1 LRGRRDLV
9 RAQADDPQGQ
19 ALTAAADSGRLA
31 SLDAIR
37 GIAVMG
43 IFSVNVVAFAMP
55 FQAYFNPAAYGGT
68 HGPDLGTWALNFV
81 FIDGK
86 MRGLFTLLFGAGLL
100 LVAER
105 AQATSLPPAS
115 IHYRRM
121 AWLLLFGALHHYLIW
136 SGDILMLYAL
146 VGMAAFPLRRAPS
159 WLLVVCG
166 LGLLALDAL
175 MQAGTAAALAAA
187 QAAAHAPGAPAQAVA
202 AWRQQA
208 SFLLPP
214 DRAAL
219 ARDLAL
225 YRGGYPG
232 LLADRFAEGLL
243 APLYQLEFS
252 GAETLGSMLLGM
264 AALKSGFLSGRW
276 SARAYR
282 GIAAA
287 GIAIGTAFYTL
298 LAWRSWRS
306 GFDVAI
312 LAQDFFVLA
321 APFRL
326 AMMFGYAALIVLVAR
341 RGGAFTARVGA
352 VGRTAFTNYLGT
364 SLIASFLFYG
374 LGLYGRVGRF
384 EAWLFAPLFWLL
396 MLLWAKPWLE
406 RFRYGPFEYA
416 WRSLA
421 RGSPQPMRRA

>member
-1 LRGRRDLV
+1 
-9 RAQADDPQGQ
+9 
-19 ALTAAADSGRLA
+19 
-31 SLDAIR
+31 
-37 GIAVMG
+37 MG

-68 HGPDLGTWALNFV
+68 HGPDLSTWALNFV

-105 AQATSLPPAS
+105 AEAAGLPPAS

-121 AWLLLFGALHHYLIW
+121 SWLLLFGALHHYLIW

-146 VGMAAFPLRRAPS
+146 VGMAAYPFRSVPS
-159 WLLVVCG
+159 WLLVPCG
-166 LGLLALDAL
+166 LALLALDAL
-175 MQAGTAAALAAA
+175 MQAGTAASLAAA
-187 QAAAHAPGAPAQAVA
+187 QAAAHAPGASVQAVA
-202 AWRQQA
+202 AWRREA

-232 LLADRFAEGLL
+232 LLADRFADGLL

-276 SARAYR
+276 SAAAYR
-282 GIAAA
+282 RIACG
-287 GIAIGTAFYTL
+287 GIAIGIAGYSL

-306 GFDVAI
+306 GFDAAI
-312 LAQDFFVLA
+312 LDMDFFGLA

-326 AMMFGYAALIVLVAR
+326 AMMFGYAALIVLAARAWSGVA
-341 RGGAFTARVGA
+341 GRVGS

-364 SLIASFLFYG
+364 SLIAASLFYG
-374 LGLYGRVGRF
+374 FGLYGRLGRF
-384 EAWLFAPLFWLL
+384 EAWLVAPAFWLL
-396 MLLWAKPWLE
+396 MILWAKPWLE
-406 RFRYGPFEYA
+406 RFRHGPFEYA

-421 RGSPQPMRRA
+421 RGSPQPMRRV